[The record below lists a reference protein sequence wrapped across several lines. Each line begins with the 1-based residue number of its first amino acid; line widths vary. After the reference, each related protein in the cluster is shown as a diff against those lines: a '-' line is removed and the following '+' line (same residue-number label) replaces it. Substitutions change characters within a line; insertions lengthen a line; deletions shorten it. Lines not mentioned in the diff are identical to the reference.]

1 MAGANAR
8 PEKELI
14 VRQPPPTRAMREN
27 PDLDQ
32 LKRQAKELLEA
43 FTANE
48 PDAVAEVNAHYHGA
62 DLANFAL
69 HTAQLVLARSYGF
82 DSWPKL
88 KAYVDGV
95 TIARLC
101 DAVEQGDLAA
111 ARDMLRRRPEIVN
124 LERPQHGEH
133 RALHVAVL
141 RRDPAMVRLLMEN
154 GADARVGIFPH
165 RDATS
170 ALTFAKER
178 GYDEIVAIIH
188 EEELRRR
195 GDRQTTPVYEP
206 NRELDEAL
214 WSGDQDRVI
223 ALLGADPSLIHR
235 SHPDGWTLLHRAA
248 GILQERVVAWLL
260 EHGADVNRR
269 AQGEWTPLDFAAS
282 GRAWD
287 ESGSSERFASVA
299 ALLLRAGAPLSS
311 VAAVAL
317 GDGGLVRARHAE
329 GALVNATAYDG
340 SGPIGG
346 LLTTAVTHNRQ
357 EMLALLLDL
366 GLDPDERAREVGT
379 DGEVAWSWGMPLHHC
394 AEFGKFAMAKMLLA
408 RGADPN
414 VSVCCSG
421 TPVGVAYG
429 NRHWEMVKLLER
441 HGGVVYAANAGYYR
455 DTELARRLFADEAAG
470 RLGEGIV
477 GKGERLAEVLLRTGA
492 TGGDPEIVRMALERI
507 DWPRDDSRW
516 YWKLCDPLCFWNH
529 MPGIPTAHNEFD
541 RGTYLTC
548 FKLVLERCDPNVN
561 PYRSTCLHEVAA
573 MRRHVTSE
581 EVVSFARVLLDAGAR
596 LDIRDDLL
604 HSTPLGWACRWG
616 RTDLVKLLLERGADP
631 VEANAQPWATPQA
644 WAEKMGHGDV
654 LAVLR
659 ECGR

>member
-1 MAGANAR
+1 
-8 PEKELI
+8 
-14 VRQPPPTRAMREN
+14 MREH

-43 FTANE
+43 FTAGE
-48 PDAVAEVNAHYHGA
+48 PEAVDEVEAHYHGA
-62 DLANFAL
+62 GPADFAL

-111 ARDMLRRRPEIVN
+111 VRDMLRRRPEIVN

-141 RRDPAMVRLLMEN
+141 GRNPAMVRLLMEN
-154 GADARVGIFPH
+154 GADARIGIWPH

-170 ALTFAKER
+170 ALTFATER

-195 GDRQTTPVYEP
+195 GDRQATAAYQT
-206 NRELDEAL
+206 NRELDEAMRA
-214 WSGDQDRVI
+214 GDEDRVV
-223 ALLGADPSLIHR
+223 ALLEADPSLVHR
-235 SHPDGWTLLHRAA
+235 SHPDGWTLLHLAA
-248 GILQERVVAWLL
+248 GMLQERVVAWLL

-269 AQGEWTPLDFAAS
+269 AKGGWTPLDYAAC
-282 GRAWD
+282 GGAWD
-287 ESGSSERFASVA
+287 DAGDPDGFRSVA
-299 ALLLRAGAPLSS
+299 RVLLRAGAEPSS
-311 VAAVAL
+311 ISAVAL
-317 GDGGLVRARHAE
+317 GDTGRVRARHAE
-329 GALVNATAYDG
+329 GTLVNATCLELFE
-340 SGPIGG
+340 PFGG
-346 LLTTAVTHNRQ
+346 LLTIAARHDRP
-357 EMLALLLDL
+357 EMLALLLEL
-366 GLDPDERAREVGT
+366 GLDPDERVRCVGT
-379 DGEVAWSWGMPLHHC
+379 EEASYSWGGPLHVC
-394 AEFGKFAMAKMLLA
+394 AGSGKFAMAEMLLA

-414 VSVCCSG
+414 GKVGCSG

-429 NRHWEMVKLLER
+429 NQHWEMVKLLER

-455 DTELARRLFADEAAG
+455 DTDLARRLFAEEASGTLREGAVGAG
-470 RLGEGIV
+470 ET
-477 GKGERLAEVLLRTGA
+477 LAEVLLGTAA

-507 DWPRDDSRW
+507 DWPRDDPRW
-516 YWKLCDPLCFWNH
+516 YWKLSDPLCYWNH
-529 MPGIPTAHNEFD
+529 MPGIPTAHHEFD

-548 FKLVLERCDPNVN
+548 FKLVLERCDPNVR
-561 PYRSTCLHEVAA
+561 PQRFGQTCLHEVAT

-581 EVVSFARVLLDAGAR
+581 EVVSFARALLDAGAR

-616 RTDLVKLLLERGADP
+616 RTDLVKLLLDRGADP
-631 VEANAQPWATPQA
+631 LEADAQQWATPQA
-644 WAEKMGHGDV
+644 WAEKMGRGDV
-654 LAVLR
+654 LAMLR
-659 ECGR
+659 EYGH